1 MPTLTR
7 KRTLDVKYKTTM
19 TTRIRVFSILAIVFC
34 NCIILAYAQSSS
46 QPPNILWIS
55 CEDLSPHFEFYG
67 DNSVATPNLS
77 RLSRE
82 GITYDNVFT
91 TAGVCAP
98 SRCAIITGVNQV
110 TAGGHNMRTLL
121 NTFPEKTGL
130 PQAYSIVPPAEIKA
144 FPEFLRAKGYYC
156 TNNSKTD
163 YQFEAP
169 PTVWDEVSDK
179 ATWRNRKEGQ
189 PFFAVFNIMVTHESQ
204 VWFRKK
210 HPMHVDPANV
220 KLPPFYPDTKTVRN
234 DVARFLSNVA
244 DLDSL
249 VGGLLHQ
256 LEEDKLTDNT
266 IIFFWSDH
274 GDGLPFFKREL
285 YDRGLHVPLV
295 IRFPGKKDAGKR
307 EARLVSSIDFAPTV
321 LSLAGIKPPSYMQGK
336 AFLGKYKDDK
346 PHQYIYAARDRM
358 DSEYERV
365 RAVRDTQYKY
375 IRNFRPELPL
385 YQNVEFRLQQDMM
398 KEMLAMRDKGELNEV
413 QMKWFVPNKPAEE
426 LYDVRSDPY
435 ELNNLATD
443 PKQQATLIRL
453 RKEMDR
459 WLVQVNDLGA
469 TDEKQLISKM
479 WQGGDHP
486 PSTADVV
493 IKATKDNLVTLS
505 CETKGASIGYK
516 VVGDGEA
523 EPASWSVYTK
533 PIKLSK
539 GQTVKAV
546 AQRIGFDKSKEST
559 IKM

>member
-1 MPTLTR
+1 MKPLLHSLTL
-7 KRTLDVKYKTTM
+7 
-19 TTRIRVFSILAIVFC
+19 LAILIFTGIV
-34 NCIILAYAQSSS
+34 IATAQSNERL
-46 QPPNILWIS
+46 PNILWIS

-121 NTFPEKTGL
+121 NTFPERTGL
-130 PQAYSIVPPAEIKA
+130 PQSYSIVPPQEIKA
-144 FPEFLRAKGYYC
+144 FPEYLRAKGYYC

-189 PFFAVFNIMVTHESQ
+189 PFFAVVNFMVTHESQ
-204 VWFRKK
+204 VWVRKN
-210 HPMHVDPANV
+210 HPMHVDPAKV
-220 KLPPFYPDTKTVRN
+220 KLPPLYPDTRTVRN

-249 VGGLLHQ
+249 VGNLIRELEIDHLL
-256 LEEDKLTDNT
+256 ENT

-295 IRFPGKKDAGKR
+295 VRFPGQINAGKR
-307 EARLVSSIDFAPTV
+307 EARLISSIDFAPTV
-321 LSLAGIKPPSYMQGK
+321 LSLAGIQPPPYMQGK
-336 AFLGKYKDDK
+336 AFLGKYKTK
-346 PHQYIYAARDRM
+346 EGHRYVYAARDRM

-375 IRNFRPELPL
+375 IRNFYPERPL
-385 YQNVEFRLQQDMM
+385 YQNIEFRLQQDMM
-398 KEMLAMRDKGELNEV
+398 KEMLQLKDKGKLDSI
-413 QMKWFVPNKPAEE
+413 QMKWFVTSKPSEE
-426 LYDVRSDPY
+426 LYDVKADPY
-435 ELNNLATD
+435 ELKNLAND
-443 PKQQATLIRL
+443 PKYKATLIRI
-453 RKEMDR
+453 RKEMDE
-459 WLVQVNDLGA
+459 WLIKVKDLGA
-469 TDEKQLISKM
+469 VEEKQLISRM
-479 WQGGDHP
+479 WEGVDHP
-486 PSTADVV
+486 PSTAAV
-493 IKATKDNLVTLS
+493 IIKVSNDNVVTLS
-505 CETKGASIGYK
+505 CDTKGASIGFK
-516 VVGDGEA
+516 VIEENGSESS
-523 EPASWSVYTK
+523 SWNVYTK
-533 PIKLSK
+533 PIKLEK
-539 GQTVKAV
+539 GKTIKAI
-546 AQRIGFDKSKEST
+546 AQRIGFMKSGEST
-559 IKM
+559 AKI

>member
-1 MPTLTR
+1 MKPLLQSLT
-7 KRTLDVKYKTTM
+7 
-19 TTRIRVFSILAIVFC
+19 ILAILIFTGIV
-34 NCIILAYAQSSS
+34 IATAQSNN
-46 QPPNILWIS
+46 QLPNILWIS

-121 NTFPEKTGL
+121 NTFPERTGL
-130 PQAYSIVPPAEIKA
+130 PQSYSIVPPQEIKA
-144 FPEFLRAKGYYC
+144 FPEYLRAKGYYC

-189 PFFAVFNIMVTHESQ
+189 PFFAVVNFMVTHESQ
-204 VWFRKK
+204 VWFRKN
-210 HPMHVDPANV
+210 HPMHVDPAKV
-220 KLPPFYPDTKTVRN
+220 KLPPLYPDTRTVRN
-234 DVARFLSNVA
+234 DVARFFSNVA

-249 VGGLLHQ
+249 VGNLIRELEIDHLL
-256 LEEDKLTDNT
+256 ENT

-295 IRFPGKKDAGKR
+295 VRFPGQINAGKR
-307 EARLVSSIDFAPTV
+307 EARLISSIDFAPTV
-321 LSLAGIKPPSYMQGK
+321 LSLAGIQPPPYMQGK
-336 AFLGKYKDDK
+336 AFLGKYKTK
-346 PHQYIYAARDRM
+346 EGHRYVYAARDRM

-365 RAVRDTQYKY
+365 RALRDTQYKY
-375 IRNFRPELPL
+375 IRNFYPERPL
-385 YQNVEFRLQQDMM
+385 YQNIEFRLQQDMM
-398 KEMLAMRDKGELNEV
+398 KDMLQLKDKGELDSI
-413 QMKWFVPNKPAEE
+413 QMKWFVTSKPSEE
-426 LYDVRSDPY
+426 LYDVKADPY
-435 ELNNLATD
+435 ELKNLAND
-443 PKQQATLIRL
+443 PKYKATLLRL
-453 RKEMDR
+453 RKEMDE
-459 WLVQVNDLGA
+459 WLIKVKDLGA
-469 TDEKQLISKM
+469 VEEKQLISRM

-486 PSTADVV
+486 PSTAAV
-493 IKATKDNLVTLS
+493 IIKVSNDNVVTLS
-505 CETKGASIGYK
+505 CDTKGASIGFK
-516 VVGDGEA
+516 IIEEGN
-523 EPASWSVYTK
+523 EPSSWTVYTQ
-533 PIKLSK
+533 PFKLAK

-546 AQRIGFDKSKEST
+546 AQRIGFEKSGEST
-559 IKM
+559 VKM

>member
-1 MPTLTR
+1 MKPLLLSFT
-7 KRTLDVKYKTTM
+7 
-19 TTRIRVFSILAIVFC
+19 IFSIVVFAG
-34 NCIILAYAQSSS
+34 IGIAKAQPNN

-67 DNSVATPNLS
+67 DKTVSTPNLS

-130 PQAYSIVPPAEIKA
+130 PPAYSIVPPAEIKA
-144 FPEFLRAKGYYC
+144 FPEYLRAKGYYC

-169 PTVWDEVSDK
+169 PTIWDEVSDK

-189 PFFAVFNIMVTHESQ
+189 PFFAVVNLMVTHESM
-204 VWFRKK
+204 VWLRKK
-210 HPMHVDPANV
+210 HPLHVEPSKVD
-220 KLPPFYPDTKTVRN
+220 LPPFYPDTHTVRQ

-249 VGGLLHQ
+249 AGVIIRQ
-256 LEEDKLTDNT
+256 LEEDKLMDNT

-295 IRFPGKKDAGKR
+295 IRFPGKTDAGKR
-307 EARLVSSIDFAPTV
+307 EARLISSIDFAPTV
-321 LSLAGIKPPSYMQGK
+321 LSLAGIQPPSYMQGK
-336 AFLGKYKDDK
+336 AFLGKYKTK
-346 PHQYIYAARDRM
+346 EGHRFVYAARDRM

-398 KEMLAMRDKGELNEV
+398 KEILAMKDKGELNEI
-413 QMKWFVPNKPAEE
+413 QMKWFVPNKPPEE
-426 LYDVRSDPY
+426 LYDLRNDPY
-435 ELNNLATD
+435 ELTNLAGD
-443 PKQQATLIRL
+443 PKHQTTLLKL

-459 WLVQVNDLGA
+459 WLSEANDLGSVE
-469 TDEKQLISKM
+469 EKQLISKM

-486 PSTADVV
+486 PSTSEV
-493 IKATKDNLVTLS
+493 IIKPGKDNLVTLS
-505 CETKGASIGYK
+505 CETKGASIGFK
-516 VVGDGEA
+516 IINEGES
-523 EPASWSVYTK
+523 EPTSWAVYTQ
-533 PIKLSK
+533 PIKIAK
-539 GQTVKAV
+539 GQTIKAV
-546 AQRIGFDKSKEST
+546 AQRIGFEKSGENSLKL
-559 IKM
+559 

>member
-1 MPTLTR
+1 M
-7 KRTLDVKYKTTM
+7 
-19 TTRIRVFSILAIVFC
+19 S
-34 NCIILAYAQSSS
+34 
-46 QPPNILWIS
+46 
-55 CEDLSPHFEFYG
+55 
-67 DNSVATPNLS
+67 TPSLS

-130 PQAYSIVPPAEIKA
+130 PKFYSIVPPESIKA
-144 FPEFLRAKGYYC
+144 FPEYLRAKGYYC
-156 TNNSKTD
+156 TNNFKTD
-163 YQFEAP
+163 YQFDAP

-189 PFFAVFNIMVTHESQ
+189 PFFAVVNFMVTHESQ
-204 VWFRKK
+204 VWLRKN
-210 HPMHVDPANV
+210 HPMHVDPSKV
-220 KLPPFYPDTKTVRN
+220 KLPPYYPDTHTVRK

-249 VGGLLHQ
+249 VGNLLHQ
-256 LEEDKLTDNT
+256 LEEDQLLENT

-274 GDGLPFFKREL
+274 GDGLPFYKREL
-285 YDRGLHVPLV
+285 YDRGLHVPLI
-295 IRFPGKKDAGKR
+295 IRFPGKTDAGKR
-307 EARLVSSIDFAPTV
+307 DARLISSIDFAPTV
-321 LSLAGIKPPSYMQGK
+321 LSLAGIQPPSYMQGK
-336 AFLGKYKDDK
+336 AFLGKYKSK
-346 PHQYIYAARDRM
+346 ANQYIYAARDRM

-365 RAVRDTQYKY
+365 RAVRDTQYNY
-375 IRNFRPELPL
+375 IRNFHPELPL

-413 QMKWFVPNKPAEE
+413 QMKWFVASKPAEE

-435 ELNNLATD
+435 ELNNLAAD
-443 PKQQATLIRL
+443 PKHQATLIHL

-459 WLVQVNDLGA
+459 WLVEVNDLGA

-493 IKATKDNLVTLS
+493 IKANKNNTVTLS
-505 CETKGASIGYK
+505 CETKGASIGFK
-516 VVGDGEA
+516 VIDEGES
-523 EPASWSVYTK
+523 ESTSWSVYTQ
-533 PIKLSK
+533 PIKVTK
-539 GQTVKAV
+539 GQTVKV
-546 AQRIGFDKSKEST
+546 IAQRIGYERSKESVVK
-559 IKM
+559 I